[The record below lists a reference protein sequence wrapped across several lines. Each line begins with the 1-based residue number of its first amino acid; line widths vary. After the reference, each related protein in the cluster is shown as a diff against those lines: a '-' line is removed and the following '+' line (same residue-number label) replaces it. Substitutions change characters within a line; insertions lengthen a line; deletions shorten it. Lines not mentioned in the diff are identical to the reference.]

1 MVTSSY
7 FPTVIANW
15 LTQHSD
21 MEQHT
26 QTHI

>member
-21 MEQHT
+21 MQQHT